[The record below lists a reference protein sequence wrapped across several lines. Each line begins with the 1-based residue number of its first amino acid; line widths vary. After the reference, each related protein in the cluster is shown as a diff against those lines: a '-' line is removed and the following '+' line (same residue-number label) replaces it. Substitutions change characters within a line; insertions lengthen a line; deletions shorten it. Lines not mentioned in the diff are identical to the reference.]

1 MCNNQFH
8 VYFRIRP
15 QVSTE
20 ILQKCS
26 ICTTVTPNE
35 PQIWLGSDKAFTFD
49 HVFDIQTHQNAVYEK
64 CVLDLVEGCFDGFN
78 ATVLAYGQTGSGKT
92 YTMGTGFD
100 LMGDVSQRG
109 IIPRAI
115 QHLFTGVEQRVQKAQ
130 DTNRPAPDFKISV
143 QFLELYNEE
152 IIDLL
157 NDDRTRANH
166 IKIHEDPSGG
176 IYTAGATSRLATNV
190 EAVFQMLKKGALSRQ
205 TGSTNMNLQ
214 SSRSH
219 AIFTITVKQQRISC
233 WADNGDSEIM
243 DEPELETLC
252 AKFHFVDLAGSERLK
267 RTGATG
273 ERAKEGISIN
283 SGLLALGNVISALG
297 DRTKRA
303 QHVPY
308 RDSKLTRLLQ
318 DSLGGNSRTLMIACI
333 SPSDRDF
340 METLSTLRYAN
351 RAKNIRNKVLAN
363 QDKSSQTISLLRKQI
378 AELEVELQEYRQGKR
393 IVNNDGTEQINDMY
407 HENRLLKTELSNI
420 KTRLKALQDTHERI
434 LANNAELMAQREL
447 NDWSNGDEVNK
458 DMSEVVK
465 KYFQEIEEL
474 RSKLIE
480 TEETC
485 AQLRKQLHKQNRLSL
500 CMSPYMNRSA
510 GYSKFDVQCEETE
523 DDLLNKAKEEVNEL
537 KRKLQTRAALKSH
550 DSNEGG
556 TNDEDCDD
564 CEDDLDEVQDE
575 ESNHSGAD
583 SEEEPEGAAELEIA
597 NLANE
602 ILIKERLISQL
613 ENSQR
618 KIDLI
623 RQSYE
628 DRLKEF
634 KERYVLIENE
644 RDQVLA
650 KLSTET
656 DKASSAESSKK
667 IREMYEKKLAK
678 VREDTRKFQA
688 MRKQHE
694 EKTKTHYEGKLR
706 TLKCTLE
713 DMKKQK
719 VRLVNQMKE
728 ENLKHREND
737 RIKTKTILQLTKQE
751 RVKDVKIRNLEKETD
766 RFRTLLKRK
775 DDEML
780 HLKKKIRPIN
790 QRVNT
795 RAMSARTHAN
805 HVQRLANTTITKI
818 QSNVLQFS
826 PIAVKQKWQQLQQ
839 TISKIILDKQSIAAQ
854 EHQMERFLVQ
864 REELGKQLDKAH
876 RKYELA
882 LQSNQSEVVVRELQE
897 EIDNYEAN
905 IKYLNQNLNECQSLI
920 MTIEEQKEELESV
933 DFKSFLSCGIDEM
946 KYLFEKLLHFALH
959 NGMVAQQKEEERLEF
974 ELKYKQMANSSMI
987 QEDLLQ
993 QLFGTDTFPSDN
1005 MQNDDIKEED
1015 DTAPVKMEMGSPG
1028 AKENAQPL
1036 GETTATLGQ
1045 VGSSFSINEE
1055 PNHLAEAEV
1064 HIARFEQLSRNQ
1076 DRPATEV
1083 LRTSNA
1089 SNQLN
1094 VSASRLRR
1102 MTMTPCEVEE
1112 SMVMDDKMTQS
1123 LCGANDTDTLE
1134 RPISRIPSAPAL
1146 K

>member
-1 MCNNQFH
+1 
-8 VYFRIRP
+8 
-15 QVSTE
+15 
-20 ILQKCS
+20 
-26 ICTTVTPNE
+26 
-35 PQIWLGSDKAFTFD
+35 
-49 HVFDIQTHQNAVYEK
+49 VFDIQTHQNAVYDNCIKE
-64 CVLDLVEGCFDGFN
+64 LVDGCFDGYN

-100 LMGDVSQRG
+100 MIGDCGQRG

-115 QHLFTGVEQRVQKAQ
+115 QHLYNGVDERVQKAQ
-130 DTNRPAPDFKISV
+130 ETNRPVPDFKISI

-157 NDDRTRANH
+157 NDDRTAKNTH

-176 IYTAGATSRLATNV
+176 IYTVGATSRLATCT
-190 EAVFQMLKKGALSRQ
+190 ETVFQLLKKGALSRQ
-205 TGSTNMNLQ
+205 TGSTKMNLQ

-233 WADNGDSEIM
+233 WTENPDNEIM
-243 DEPELETLC
+243 AEPELETLC

-363 QDKSSQTISLLRKQI
+363 QDKSSQTITLLRKQI
-378 AELEVELQEYRQGKR
+378 AELEIELQEYRQGKR
-393 IVNNDGTEQINDMY
+393 IVNTDGTEQINDMY
-407 HENRLLKTELSNI
+407 HENRLLKAELSNI
-420 KTRLKALQDTHERI
+420 KTRLKALQDTHDRI
-434 LANNAELMAQREL
+434 LVSNAELLAQKEL
-447 NDWSNGDEVNK
+447 SDWSNASEVNK

-485 AQLRKQLHKQNRLSL
+485 AQYRKQLHKQNRLSL
-500 CMSPYMNRSA
+500 SMSPYMNRPTQ
-510 GYSKFDVQCEETE
+510 YTKFDVQCEQTDE
-523 DDLLNKAKEEVNEL
+523 DILHKAKEEVNEL
-537 KRKLQTRAALKSH
+537 KRKLQNCAAQKSH
-550 DSNEGG
+550 DSGDPETNE
-556 TNDEDCDD
+556 EECED

-575 ESNHSGAD
+575 ESNHSGGD
-583 SEEEPEGAAELEIA
+583 SDDEPCEPELELA

-602 ILIKERLISQL
+602 ILFKERLISEL
-613 ENSQR
+613 EKSQQ
-618 KIDLI
+618 KIDQI
-623 RQSYE
+623 RQNYE
-628 DRLKEF
+628 DRLKDF
-634 KERYVLIENE
+634 QERYVHIENE
-644 RDQVLA
+644 RDQVLS
-650 KLSTET
+650 KLSTES
-656 DKASSAESSKK
+656 DKSNSAESATK
-667 IREMYEKKLAK
+667 ICDKYEKKLAK
-678 VREDTRKFQA
+678 LRDDIRKLQA
-688 MRKQHE
+688 MRRQHE

-706 TLKCTLE
+706 NLKCNVE
-713 DMKKQK
+713 DLKKQK

-728 ENLKHREND
+728 ENMRHREND

-766 RFRTLLKRK
+766 RYRSLLKRK

-780 HLKKKIRPIN
+780 HLKKKIRPISQKN
-790 QRVNT
+790 PGRTV
-795 RAMSARTHAN
+795 SARTHAN
-805 HVQRLANTTITKI
+805 HARLANITITKI
-818 QSNVLQFS
+818 QANVLHFS
-826 PIAVKQKWQQLQQ
+826 PIQVKQKWLQLQQ
-839 TISKIILDKQSIAAQ
+839 TISKIILDKQKIAAQ
-854 EHQMERFLVQ
+854 EHQMERYLVQ
-864 REELGKQLDKAH
+864 REELCSQLDKAH

-882 LQSNQSEVVVRELQE
+882 LQSNQNEAVVRELQE

-920 MTIEEQKEELESV
+920 MTIEEQKEELENV
-933 DFKSFLSCGIDEM
+933 DFRSFLSCGVDEM

-959 NGMVAQQKEEERLEF
+959 NGMVAQQKEEERREF
-974 ELKYKQMANSSMI
+974 ELKCKQMANSSMI
-987 QEDLLQ
+987 QEDFFQ
-993 QLFGTDTFPSDN
+993 QFFATDLFPSESGTVDS
-1005 MQNDDIKEED
+1005 KED
-1015 DTAPVKMEMGSPG
+1015 DETAPVKMEMGSPG
-1028 AKENAQPL
+1028 AKENAQPMVDSI
-1036 GETTATLGQ
+1036 TTFGTVPPVLL
-1045 VGSSFSINEE
+1045 EE
-1055 PNHLAEAEV
+1055 PNHLAEAEE

-1089 SNQLN
+1089 PNQMN

-1102 MTMTPCEVEE
+1102 MTMTPIEVEE
-1112 SMVMDDKMTQS
+1112 SMLMDDKMTQS
-1123 LCGANDTDTLE
+1123 LCGQADTGSLE
-1134 RPISRIPSAPAL
+1134 RPISRVPSAPTL
-1146 K
+1146 KYVFHCL